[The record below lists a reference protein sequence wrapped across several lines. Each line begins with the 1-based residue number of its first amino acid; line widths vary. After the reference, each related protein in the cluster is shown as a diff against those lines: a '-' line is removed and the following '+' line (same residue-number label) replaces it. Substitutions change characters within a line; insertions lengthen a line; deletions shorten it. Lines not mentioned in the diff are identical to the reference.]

1 MTMTKDVLT
10 ALYQLEGEKVFDFVF
25 MDPPYDQDL
34 ERQVLT
40 YLSGSELIYEDTVII
55 VEASKHTDF
64 SYLED
69 LGFTLIKE
77 KNTRRTSMFSLRSW
91 KGNDMLRA
99 IYPGSFDPVTYG
111 HLDIIRRSCKI
122 VDELVVGVLNNNVEN
137 AVVSV
142 EERVKMLE
150 EATKDLTNVR
160 IVPFHGLLIDFARQ
174 MDAFVII
181 RGLRAITDFEYE
193 LQMSQT
199 NHKLEP
205 DLETM
210 FLTTSI
216 EYSYLSS
223 TTVRE
228 IAAYGGDVS
237 QFVPE
242 AVAGELEAKMKAK
255 RRV

>member
-1 MTMTKDVLT
+1 
-10 ALYQLEGEKVFDFVF
+10 
-25 MDPPYDQDL
+25 
-34 ERQVLT
+34 
-40 YLSGSELIYEDTVII
+40 
-55 VEASKHTDF
+55 
-64 SYLED
+64 
-69 LGFTLIKE
+69 
-77 KNTRRTSMFSLRSW
+77 
-91 KGNDMLRA
+91 MLRA

-111 HLDIIRRSCKI
+111 HYDIICRSCKI
-122 VDELVVGVLNNNVEN
+122 VDELIVGVLNNK
-137 AVVSV
+137 AKMPLFSV
-142 EERVKMLE
+142 EERVKMLKE
-150 EATKDLTNVR
+150 VTKDLPNVR
-160 IVPFHGLLIDFARQ
+160 IIPFDGLLVDFAER
-174 MDAFVII
+174 MDADMVI

-199 NHKLEP
+199 NHKLSP
-205 DLETM
+205 NVETM